1 MLYIFIQKGQF
12 KLMGLSR
19 RWFTKNLILSSF
31 ALPLLHFIPQ
41 TALGSI
47 SYVVKRGD
55 TLSRIADRHGTS
67 VSKIKRLNNLKSD
80 LIKIGQKLTLPDP
93 INYSY
98 RDPVRHLKSQNAKIK
113 LKQSKWK
120 IIVVHHSA
128 TDRGNASM
136 FDQSHRQRGMKNGLA
151 YHFVIGNGTD
161 SKDGQIEMG
170 SRWMEQLHGGH
181 VKNNYV
187 NEVGIGICLVGNFEK
202 NKPSQAQ
209 LKSLIALI
217 DWLQNSVLDRRLN
230 FAGHKDIEKNLCP
243 GKHFPLK
250 AFHSKYS
257 GYTT

>member
-1 MLYIFIQKGQF
+1 
-12 KLMGLSR
+12 MGFTR

-31 ALPLLHFIPQ
+31 ALPVLSFFPHAVF
-41 TALGSI
+41 GSI

-55 TLSRIADRHGTS
+55 TLSGIAKRHDTS
-67 VSKIKRLNNLKSD
+67 VSKIKRLNNLKTD

-98 RDPVRHLKSQNAKIK
+98 RDPIRHLKSQNAKIK
-113 LKQSKWK
+113 LKRKQWE

-128 TDRGNASM
+128 TERGNASM
-136 FDQSHRQRGMKNGLA
+136 FDQSHRQRGMQNGLA

-170 SRWMEQLHGGH
+170 SRWMKQLHGGH
-181 VKNNYV
+181 VKNTYI

-202 NKPSQAQ
+202 TKPSQAQ

-217 DWLQNSVLDRRLN
+217 DWLQGYILDKRLK

-250 AFHSKYS
+250 AFHRKYS
-257 GYTT
+257 